1 MQLDAWGNVRAEH
14 NPGDLYQPIRL
25 PGQHADEVTGL
36 YYNRHR
42 YYESEIGDYINQ
54 DPIGLVGG
62 LNKKSY
68 VGSSPLTYHDPVG
81 LIRWADVGSNTVGAV
96 GSGAGVFLGAALF
109 AFPSGVSQVVGAA
122 MFSKSIYGFGASM
135 YGLARAFS
143 DDASYDMPSKYQT
156 LPRVVATSISCS
168 PNAERYADAAELA
181 LDLAAGRLPA
191 GFKNNPS
198 GYLRNSVGYPQID
211 SSNFTSPATYSAI
224 SSQELNALSNLL
236 QLTQGGLKSEAQHRC
251 LIETV

>member
-1 MQLDAWGNVRAEH
+1 M
-14 NPGDLYQPIRL
+14 
-25 PGQHADEVTGL
+25 PGQHADGDTGL

-42 YYESEIGDYINQ
+42 YYEPEIGDYINQ

-62 LNKKSY
+62 LNKKTY
-68 VGSSPLTYHDPVG
+68 VEGSPLTYHDPVG
-81 LIRWADVGSNTVGAV
+81 LIRWADVGSNAVGAV

-109 AFPSGVSQVVGAA
+109 AFPSGVSQVAGAA
-122 MFSKSIYGFGASM
+122 VFSKSIYGFGTSM
-135 YGLARAFS
+135 YGLTRAFS
-143 DDASYDMPSKYQT
+143 DDDSYDMPSKYQT

-181 LDLAAGRLPA
+181 LDLVAGRVPA

-198 GYLRNSVGYPQID
+198 GYLRNSAGYPQID

-224 SSQELNALSNLL
+224 SSNELNLSTGAL
-236 QLTQGGLKSEAQHRC
+236 QFFQTIQYGWEA
-251 LIETV
+251 TK